1 MDARRAPCA
10 TPGRARTP
18 ARSAREPTRDTSRV
32 GPGRE
37 SGTLGDPRAPHVA
50 AGESRRDRRGTP
62 APPPPLCEAC
72 PARRRLAASPLRRH
86 PPIERC
92 APGAYPACRAGF
104 ASRGTAVARGIVPSS
119 SRLAPTRDMS
129 LGSRSATHPLEL
141 RVRLGLAGQ
150 WASPGIGTRDV
161 ELLERPGRVQVD
173 PWLAESAR
181 LRHALLVGALVGGK
195 AALLEVQEHALRH
208 VVDVPDGGARDNPSL
223 VPRP

>member
-1 MDARRAPCA
+1 
-10 TPGRARTP
+10 
-18 ARSAREPTRDTSRV
+18 
-32 GPGRE
+32 
-37 SGTLGDPRAPHVA
+37 
-50 AGESRRDRRGTP
+50 
-62 APPPPLCEAC
+62 
-72 PARRRLAASPLRRH
+72 
-86 PPIERC
+86 
-92 APGAYPACRAGF
+92 
-104 ASRGTAVARGIVPSS
+104 
-119 SRLAPTRDMS
+119 MS

-150 WASPGIGTRDV
+150 WASPGIGTWDV

-223 VPRP
+223 VPRT